1 MKWFEWLAI
10 VTILLFIFGYTA
22 NALVGAFTEAHDKLL
37 PKKYH
42 YPAVIITTAI
52 LIGLMT
58 LLSRSCQ
65 CSNEE
70 LTAPNGQ
77 TTIEHYEP
85 RY

>member
-1 MKWFEWLAI
+1 MKWL
-10 VTILLFIFGYTA
+10 VTVPILLFIFGYTA
-22 NALVGAFTEAHDKLL
+22 NALVGALTEAQGKPL

-42 YPAVIITTAI
+42 YPAVIIATII
-52 LIGLMT
+52 LIGLMA

>member
-1 MKWFEWLAI
+1 MKWL
-10 VTILLFIFGYTA
+10 VTVPILLFIFGYTS
-22 NALVGAFTEAHDKLL
+22 NALVGAFTEAQGKPL
-37 PKKYH
+37 PRKYY

-52 LIGLMT
+52 LIGLMV